1 MFEIADRLLAA
12 LECGQT
18 LAVATAVSIDGS
30 APRTVGTSMAY
41 DGEAVLGSIA
51 GGCVEGAVVGV
62 CDEVLHDG
70 MSRTVEY
77 GVSDETAFEVGLTC
91 GGQLRIHVQ
100 LVTPD
105 SVVARQLAA
114 AVRGD
119 AAGIASVVGYARVVD
134 TESGDPVST
143 SVVGSGNSR
152 AANGVSV
159 VVGGSD
165 DRFASRI
172 EAELASRML
181 NGVNTLSMIDCEGEL
196 LETFFEIAASPAR
209 MIIFGA
215 MEYSAALSRAAVVLG
230 YRVTVC
236 DPRPLFAT
244 PTRFP
249 DVEVVV
255 AWPPHYLAET
265 ETDERTV
272 ICVLSHD
279 DRFDA
284 DLVELAL
291 QRGVGYVGAM
301 GSRRTSDRRFDELR
315 ERGVAEESLARLH
328 SPIGLDLGASTP
340 EETAVSIL
348 AEVIAARAAKPGVP
362 LMSTRGSIHRVTA

>member
-12 LECGQT
+12 LERGHP

-41 DGEAVLGSIA
+41 DGESVVGSIA

-62 CDEVLHDG
+62 CDEVLSDG

-100 LVTPD
+100 LIAPD
-105 SVVARQLAA
+105 SPVVQQLKAA
-114 AVRGD
+114 LAGE
-119 AAGIASVVGYARVVD
+119 AAGVASVVGSVAADAAGSR
-134 TESGDPVST
+134 GDRA
-143 SVVGSGNSR
+143 R

-159 VVGGSD
+159 IVENAG
-165 DRFASRI
+165 RFASRI
-172 EAELASRML
+172 NAELESRML
-181 NGVNTLSMIDCEGEL
+181 NGSNALSTIDCEGEL

-215 MEYSAALSRAAVVLG
+215 MEYSAALSQAASVLG

-244 PTRFP
+244 PQRFP
-249 DVEVVV
+249 GVEVVV

-265 ETDERTV
+265 ATDERTV

-291 QRGVGYVGAM
+291 QRGAAYVGAM
-301 GSRRTSDRRFDELR
+301 GSRRTSDRRFEELR
-315 ERGVAEESLARLH
+315 ERGVSEETLARLH
-328 SPIGLDLGASTP
+328 SPIGLDVGASTP

-348 AEVIAARAAKPGVP
+348 AEVLAARASKPGVP
-362 LMSTRGSIHRVTA
+362 LASTRGSIHRASA

>member
-12 LECGQT
+12 LRSERS

-41 DGEAVLGSIA
+41 DGEVVVGSIA

-70 MSRTVEY
+70 VSRTVEY

-100 LVTPD
+100 LITPD
-105 SVVARQLAA
+105 SPVVPQLRAA
-114 AVRGD
+114 LAGE
-119 AAGIASVVGYARVVD
+119 AAGVASVVGSLAVATGGD
-134 TESGDPVST
+134 SSSGSASGMSPVP
-143 SVVGSGNSR
+143 
-152 AANGVSV
+152 NGVSV
-159 VVGGSD
+159 VVEPLAG
-165 DRFASRI
+165 RFASRI
-172 EAELASRML
+172 EAELSSRIHSGNNAL
-181 NGVNTLSMIDCEGEL
+181 TTIDCEGEL
-196 LETFFEIAASPAR
+196 LETFFEVAVAPAR

-215 MEYSAALSRAAVVLG
+215 MEFSAALSRAASVLG

-236 DPRPLFAT
+236 DPRALFAT
-244 PTRFP
+244 PQRFP
-249 DVEVVV
+249 GVEVVV

-265 ETDERTV
+265 TTDDRTV

-291 QRGVGYVGAM
+291 QRDVAYIGAM

-315 ERGVAEESLARLH
+315 ERGVAADALERLH
-328 SPIGLDLGASTP
+328 SPIGLDVGASTP

-348 AEVIAARAAKPGVP
+348 AEVLATRSSKPGVP
-362 LMSTRGSIHRVTA
+362 LASTSGSIHRASV